1 MHPRLRRQLDRHLGA
16 GAPPPG
22 RIRKLLGEI
31 EAEYARAD
39 RDGASLR
46 RVLELASDLLQRNDE
61 LALLE
66 RPARRKGPIT
76 RALHRLFNQA
86 PFAAICC
93 DADLRVIAWNPSAQ
107 RVLGWAS
114 GETRG
119 RDVTEFLAAE
129 PERAALRVLLASAET
144 GRSTR
149 SLTNRDGRAISCHW
163 QIAPLRSRAGAP
175 AGLALLFEEA
185 APDRF
190 ASAVDAAGD
199 AAFEWDMPGG
209 RLWVSD
215 RFRDLIGGEAPG
227 STPAAWL
234 DRVHPDDREPLQTAL
249 DAHLAGQA
257 QRLDNEHRLRQS
269 DGSWRWVLVRGQAQR
284 DPQGRAMRVGGV
296 FADITEQR
304 QQQERMLHDALHD
317 PLTKLPNRSLFH
329 DLVKRSFARSRRR
342 EGYRFAVLFVDLDRF
357 KAVNDGLGHQIGDE
371 LLIQMCQRLQ
381 TCLREGDTLARHGG
395 DELTILLD
403 DVKTPKDAAVVAD
416 RIHQVTSEAFE
427 IGGHQIFCTVSI
439 GIALSSA
446 AYQKPEELLRDADTA
461 MYRAKAQGRARSVVF
476 DAAMREREP
485 ELMQLE
491 SDLRRAL
498 LREEFRLLYLPI
510 VEVETGRIEGL
521 EALLRWAHPE
531 RGLVPPDEF
540 LPFAEETGLIVPI
553 GQWVLGTASREF
565 QSLRH
570 AGRAEGMSLNVNLSS
585 KQLLQSDLVQQLEEV
600 LREAHLAPQ
609 DMVLEITETAFQHS
623 EQAAQRLGQL
633 KARGFRLYM
642 DDFGTGYS
650 SLNSLYRFQLDS
662 LKIDRSLFR
671 GGSPKGQAPELVKTI
686 VAFAKDLGKQVVA
699 EGVETAEQ
707 LRFIKEIGCGS
718 AQGYFFT
725 PPIDRLALR
734 ALLETAPVW
743 KEETPQTH

>member
-1 MHPRLRRQLDRHLGA
+1 M
-16 GAPPPG
+16 
-22 RIRKLLGEI
+22 
-31 EAEYARAD
+31 
-39 RDGASLR
+39 
-46 RVLELASDLLQRNDE
+46 
-61 LALLE
+61 
-66 RPARRKGPIT
+66 
-76 RALHRLFNQA
+76 
-86 PFAAICC
+86 
-93 DADLRVIAWNPSAQ
+93 
-107 RVLGWAS
+107 
-114 GETRG
+114 
-119 RDVTEFLAAE
+119 
-129 PERAALRVLLASAET
+129 
-144 GRSTR
+144 
-149 SLTNRDGRAISCHW
+149 
-163 QIAPLRSRAGAP
+163 
-175 AGLALLFEEA
+175 
-185 APDRF
+185 
-190 ASAVDAAGD
+190 
-199 AAFEWDMPGG
+199 
-209 RLWVSD
+209 
-215 RFRDLIGGEAPG
+215 
-227 STPAAWL
+227 
-234 DRVHPDDREPLQTAL
+234 HPDDREPLQTAL